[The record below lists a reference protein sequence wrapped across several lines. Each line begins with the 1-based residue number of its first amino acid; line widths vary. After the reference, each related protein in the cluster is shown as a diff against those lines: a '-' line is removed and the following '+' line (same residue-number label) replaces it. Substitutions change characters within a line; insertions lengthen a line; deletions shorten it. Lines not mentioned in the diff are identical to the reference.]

1 MQKKLTLIFMLLAVF
16 SYSQSSII
24 KGRLLDKNTNAEIIK
39 IDILKEYETDYGYQI
54 LPRNDKGDGFYYC
67 LIKKVF

>member
-24 KGRLLDKNTNAEIIK
+24 KGRLLDKNTNDSLPYVSIG
-39 IDILKEYETDYGYQI
+39 ILK
-54 LPRNDKGDGFYYC
+54 KGLEQFLNQTVVSH
-67 LIKKVF
+67 LI